1 MYVKVNNY
9 SMKCRLYPNKEQAKI
24 IDDQIYGV
32 QLYLNK
38 CMYNLFN
45 YFDGTTE
52 KKDKD
57 GKTVHWINS
66 KT

>member
-57 GKTVHWINS
+57 GKTVH
-66 KT
+66 